1 MRKRK
6 LKRVHIFIVFLLLI
20 LLILLVA
27 AFAIILRLR
36 GSVALKPSKLS
47 LPAREVTAYR
57 QDDAAWADDLL
68 GVSSYTMRS
77 SGCLV
82 SCIASAVSMETGTAV
97 TPGSLNAIFSEKG
110 VYDSEGN
117 IQWAA
122 VNALEGFTAD
132 VYQEVS
138 QSDLDTCLAAGQY
151 PIVRVRMHGLGSFH
165 YVLVVGVRDGA
176 YLCMDPLESS
186 LTKLSCY
193 LDRVYAVRVVSCQL

>member
-1 MRKRK
+1 MRNRK
-6 LKRVHIFIVFLLLI
+6 LKQVRFFILFLLLF
-20 LLILLVA
+20 LLVA
-27 AFAIILRLR
+27 VFVVVLRLR
-36 GSVALKPSKLS
+36 GSVTLKPGKLS
-47 LPAREVTAYR
+47 QSAKEVTAYR

-68 GVSSYTMRS
+68 GTSAYTMKS

-122 VNALEGFTAD
+122 LDALEGFTAE
-132 VYQEVS
+132 VYQELS
-138 QSDLDTCLAAGQY
+138 QSDLDACLAAGQY

-165 YVLVVGVRDGA
+165 YVLVVGVRDGV
-176 YLCMDPLESS
+176 YLCMDPLENS
-186 LTKLSCY
+186 LTKLSHY
-193 LDRVYAVRVVSCQL
+193 LDRVYAVRVVTNK